1 MRNIFGNSE
10 KQETAAG
17 RGKDEGKER
26 GEDMNTG
33 KKTGVH
39 RTLSRNFERR
49 VKSELFLEESLPW
62 HFNPGEAYHCFSFG
76 DVDALTYLLLSTFS
90 MAITDAETLLR
101 WQSQGLI
108 GRIDLY
114 LGEIFDSKFV
124 EVYNTLKGAAAFRG
138 GRVAVFRNHSKVMAG
153 FGERFDFAVEGSAN
167 LNSNPRCEQ
176 TVITLDTGLARFYKE
191 EIFDNIRS
199 FNKDFDD
206 WKPYKLKRDETV

>member
-76 DVDALTYLLLSTFS
+76 D
-90 MAITDAETLLR
+90 E
-101 WQSQGLI
+101 I
-108 GRIDLY
+108 GRASCR
-114 LGEIFDSKFV
+114 E
-124 EVYNTLKGAAAFRG
+124 
-138 GRVAVFRNHSKVMAG
+138 RV
-153 FGERFDFAVEGSAN
+153 
-167 LNSNPRCEQ
+167 
-176 TVITLDTGLARFYKE
+176 
-191 EIFDNIRS
+191 
-199 FNKDFDD
+199 
-206 WKPYKLKRDETV
+206 